1 MSSIE
6 QYVDVQISQQTTAV
20 SKAGFGTL
28 LIVGPNPTFSERTKA
43 YTPSEMAGLAS
54 DLTGGATDPEYRAAS
69 TLISQNPRVT
79 RFKVGRI
86 DGGDADMTATL
97 DAIKNEDNDWYG
109 LMTVERN
116 ATDDLAASAWAQT
129 NKKIFGVADDD
140 ANIIASGD
148 TTSTPKLMFDNSR
161 NRSFALYSGQ
171 ADGSASDPFAE
182 AGLFGIWM
190 PQTPGSYT
198 VMYKSMSGVV
208 ADVLTSSQLGYAA
221 EKFCNTYH
229 EVGGVQIIDGG
240 WVSQGT
246 VNYIDIMVF
255 VDWLQ
260 ARMTER
266 IFSRL
271 VNLAKIPFTD
281 AGIDLIVAEVKGQ
294 LQDGIDAGGLAADPA
309 PVVEAPAAADVD
321 TTDKANRLLPDI
333 TFTAT
338 LAGAIHKI
346 QVRGVVTL

>member
-1 MSSIE
+1 MSIE

-20 SKAGFGTL
+20 SQAGFGTL
-28 LIVGPNPTFSERTKA
+28 LIVGPNPEFSERVKA
-43 YTPSEMAGLAS
+43 YTPSEMVALAS
-54 DLTGGATDPEYRAAS
+54 DLAGGATDPEYRAAN

-79 RFKVGRI
+79 TFKVGRI

-97 DAIKNEDNDWYG
+97 DACKNEDNDWYG

-116 ATDDLAASAWAQT
+116 QTDDLAASAWAQS

-140 ANIIASGD
+140 SNIIASGD

-161 NRSFALYSGQ
+161 DRSFALYSGQ
-171 ADGSASDPFAE
+171 ADGGENDPFGE
-182 AGLFGIWM
+182 AAVFGIWM
-190 PQTPGSYT
+190 PQQPGSYS
-198 VMYKSMSGVV
+198 VMYKTLSGVV
-208 ADVLTSSQLGYAA
+208 ADVLDTSEIGYAA

-229 EVGGVQIIDGG
+229 EVGGVQIVDGG
-240 WVSQGT
+240 WVSYST

-281 AGIDLIVAEVKGQ
+281 AGIDLIVSEVKGQ

-309 PVVEAPAAADVD
+309 PVVEAPLAKDVS
-321 TTDKANRLLPDI
+321 TTDKGNRLLPDI

-338 LAGAIHKI
+338 LAGAIHKTQI
-346 QVRGVVTL
+346 RGVVTL